1 MVASYD
7 LSLVINYLNSIIKQ
21 WNKIVKELLELSA
34 RNVVLFLE
42 INVLLVPL
50 MLEPLRL
57 LSYKEIISILIITF
71 NSKITKIDKSNE
83 LNI

>member
-34 RNVVLFLE
+34 GNVVLFLE

-57 LSYKEIISILIITF
+57 LSYKDIISILIITF